1 MAKAVG
7 AAVGYIRLLF
17 ASCVILLFVSKWCTV
32 TVTEPDGRRHSLDVL
47 AESTYDAAHLFV
59 VEAKK
64 ERAVG
69 LPKPTLATIFE
80 VVAGGK
86 VYHVAGVA
94 LQRWIVERRQKRSG
108 PKGYMFCKRPGL
120 E

>member
-1 MAKAVG
+1 MSEPHRV
-7 AAVGYIRLLF
+7 YSSCLRLW
-17 ASCVILLFVSKWCTV
+17 VILLSVSRWCTV
-32 TVTEPDGRRHSLDVL
+32 TVIDPDGRRHSLDVL
-47 AESTYDAAHLFV
+47 ADSTYDAAHLFV

-64 ERAVG
+64 ERSVG
-69 LPKPTLATIFE
+69 LPKPNLSTVFE
-80 VVAGGK
+80 VVTGGK

-94 LQRWIVERRQKRSG
+94 LQRWIVDRRQKWNG